1 MTAFTTFDKIAVLGT
16 GVLGSQI
23 IFQAAYHGKEVYAFD
38 AFAEALEALPK
49 RWEWIRAGYKED
61 FGDDYD
67 AQRFDEA
74 IERIHPTSDLAEA
87 VGDADLVIEA
97 VPEDLDLKKKVWK
110 EVGEKAA
117 DKTLF
122 ATNTSSLLPSD
133 FADASGHPEKF
144 VTIHYANRIWKQNIA
159 EIMTT
164 GASSEEAL
172 AGAERFAQ
180 QTGMEPVIA
189 HKEVPGYV
197 YNSMLGPLLWSAVE
211 LYMSGVSTPE
221 AIDRA
226 WRTGWNTHRGPFQ
239 VMDTIG
245 FRTVVAI
252 LRSKTDRP
260 ALLEFAD
267 LLQEQIDR
275 GHTGLADGQGFH
287 RYDADGR
294 RLGPV
299 ETWTLRA

>member
-1 MTAFTTFDKIAVLGT
+1 MARFADFETIAVLGT

-23 IFQAAYHGKEVYAFD
+23 VMQAAWHGKQVHAYD
-38 AFAEALEALPK
+38 AFPEALEGLGA
-49 RWEWIRAGYKED
+49 RWDWIREGYRED
-61 FGDDYD
+61 LPDYTPE
-67 AQRFDEA
+67 RFDEA
-74 IERIHPTSDLAEA
+74 LARIHPTTDLTEA

-97 VPEDLDLKKKVWK
+97 VPERLELKQEVWRQ
-110 EVGEKAA
+110 VGALVPEKA
-117 DKTLF
+117 LL
-122 ATNTSSLLPSD
+122 ATNTSSLRPSL
-133 FADASGHPEKF
+133 FAEDTGHPERF
-144 VTIHYANRIWKQNIA
+144 VTLHYANRIWKQNIA